1 MKRYCMKNYNAFSSL
16 EFIVTLFF
24 LSLIL
29 IALGI
34 FLRVSDITISKR
46 TQDKT
51 DKEKIDTV
59 LNSIFEEIK
68 KDHTPNV
75 DSKMDSVWKLNDT
88 NVDGFDISI
97 KSLSGLINLN
107 YIPKEILINTILI
120 SSFNAPESIDK
131 IKAIIEEN
139 GMINSYEEIADLI
152 SEEKFNENFTLYGYS
167 NFNVTDEI
175 PLAFIGN
182 KMTNSYFGDELV
194 NKRKTLK
201 HNKQYIQN
209 QTEFNMLCGIHFD
222 EIYPYINI
230 NPTLNINFMDEELL
244 KSFLTYPQ
252 FKLSN
257 ALQKA
262 NTIISLRESKEITQ
276 EELISILGIQ
286 KNNDLYYYI
295 GSKTWFWQITISG
308 KNTSCNV
315 ILARD
320 PEEGT
325 LGEPKFYLIEKR
337 WI

>member
-1 MKRYCMKNYNAFSSL
+1 MKSNKAFSSL

-46 TQDKT
+46 TQDKS

-75 DSKMDSVWKLNDT
+75 DSKMDPVWKFNDS
-88 NVDGFDISI
+88 NIDGFDISI
-97 KSLSGLINLN
+97 KSLSGVINLN
-107 YIPKEILINTILI
+107 YIPKEILANTILI
-120 SSFNAPESIDK
+120 SAFDVPESVDK
-131 IKAIIEEN
+131 IKSMIEEN
-139 GMINSYEEIADLI
+139 GMINSYEEISDLI
-152 SEEKFNENFTLYGYS
+152 SEDKFNENFTLYGYS
-167 NFNVTDEI
+167 NFNVADEV
-175 PLAFIGN
+175 PLSFIGN
-182 KMTNSYFGDELV
+182 NLTNSYFGDELV
-194 NKRKTLK
+194 NKRKSLRN
-201 HNKQYIQN
+201 NKQYIQS

-222 EIYPYINI
+222 DINPYINI
-230 NPTLNINFMDEELL
+230 NPTLNANFMNEELL

-286 KNNDLYYYI
+286 KNYDLYYYI

>member
-1 MKRYCMKNYNAFSSL
+1 MKHNNGFSSL

-34 FLRVSDITISKR
+34 FLRVSDLTISKR
-46 TQDKT
+46 TQGKS
-51 DKEKIDTV
+51 DKEQIDNV

-107 YIPKEILINTILI
+107 YVPKDILVNTNLV
-120 SSFNAPESIDK
+120 SAFDSTESIEK
-131 IKAIIEEN
+131 IKNLIEEN
-139 GMINSYEEIADLI
+139 GMINSYEEISDLI
-152 SEEKFNENFTLYGYS
+152 SEEKFNENFTLNGYL

-182 KMTNSYFGDELV
+182 NITNSYFGDELA
-194 NKRKTLK
+194 NKRKSLRN
-201 HNKQYIQN
+201 NKQFIQSE
-209 QTEFNMLCGIHFD
+209 TEFNMLCGIHYD
-222 EIYPYINI
+222 DITPYINL
-230 NPTLNINFMDEELL
+230 NPTLNINFMSEEVL

-262 NTIISLRESKEITQ
+262 NTIISLRDSKEITQ
-276 EELISILGIQ
+276 EELISILGIS
-286 KNNDLYYYI
+286 KNHELYYYI
-295 GSKTWFWQITISG
+295 GSKTWFWQIHITG

-325 LGEPKFYLIEKR
+325 LGEPKFYLIEKK

>member
-1 MKRYCMKNYNAFSSL
+1 MKSNKAFSSL

-46 TQDKT
+46 TQDKS

-75 DSKMDSVWKLNDT
+75 DSKMDPVWKFNDS
-88 NVDGFDISI
+88 NIDGFDISI
-97 KSLSGLINLN
+97 KSLSGVINLN
-107 YIPKEILINTILI
+107 YIPKEILVNTILI
-120 SSFNAPESIDK
+120 SAFDVPESVDK
-131 IKAIIEEN
+131 IKSMIEEN
-139 GMINSYEEIADLI
+139 GMINSYEEISDLI
-152 SEEKFNENFTLYGYS
+152 SEDKFNENFTLYGYS
-167 NFNVTDEI
+167 NFNVADEV
-175 PLAFIGN
+175 PLSFIGN
-182 KMTNSYFGDELV
+182 NLTNSYFGDELV
-194 NKRKTLK
+194 NKRKSLRN
-201 HNKQYIQN
+201 NKQYIQS

-222 EIYPYINI
+222 DINPYINI
-230 NPTLNINFMDEELL
+230 NPTLNVNFMNEELL

-286 KNNDLYYYI
+286 KNYDLYYYI

>member
-1 MKRYCMKNYNAFSSL
+1 MKSNKAFSSL

-34 FLRVSDITISKR
+34 LLRVSDITISKR
-46 TQDKT
+46 TQNKS

-75 DSKMDSVWKLNDT
+75 DSKMDPVWKLNDT

-97 KSLSGLINLN
+97 KSLSGVINLN
-107 YIPKEILINTILI
+107 YTPKEILANTILI
-120 SSFNAPESIDK
+120 SAFDVPESVDK
-131 IKAIIEEN
+131 IKSIIEEN
-139 GMINSYEEIADLI
+139 GMINSYEEISDLI
-152 SEEKFNENFTLYGYS
+152 SEEKFNEDFTLYGYA
-167 NFNVTDEI
+167 NFNVADEV
-175 PLAFIGN
+175 PLSFIGN
-182 KMTNSYFGDELV
+182 NLTNSYFGDELI
-194 NKRKTLK
+194 NKRKSLRN
-201 HNKQYIQN
+201 NKQYIQS

-222 EIYPYINI
+222 DINPYINI
-230 NPTLNINFMDEELL
+230 NPTLNANFMNEELL

>member
-1 MKRYCMKNYNAFSSL
+1 
-16 EFIVTLFF
+16 
-24 LSLIL
+24 
-29 IALGI
+29 
-34 FLRVSDITISKR
+34 
-46 TQDKT
+46 
-51 DKEKIDTV
+51 
-59 LNSIFEEIK
+59 
-68 KDHTPNV
+68 
-75 DSKMDSVWKLNDT
+75 MDPVWKFNDT
-88 NVDGFDISI
+88 KVDGFDISI

-194 NKRKTLK
+194 NKRKSLRN
-201 HNKQYIQN
+201 NKQYIQS

-222 EIYPYINI
+222 DINPYINL
-230 NPTLNINFMDEELL
+230 NPNLNVNFMNEELL

-320 PEEGT
+320 SEEGT

-337 WI
+337 WM

>member
-1 MKRYCMKNYNAFSSL
+1 MKSNKAFSSL

-46 TQDKT
+46 TQDKS

-75 DSKMDSVWKLNDT
+75 DSKMDPVWKFNDS
-88 NVDGFDISI
+88 NIDGFDISI
-97 KSLSGLINLN
+97 KSLSGVINLN
-107 YIPKEILINTILI
+107 YIPKEILVNTILI
-120 SSFNAPESIDK
+120 SAFDVPESVDK
-131 IKAIIEEN
+131 IKSMIEEN
-139 GMINSYEEIADLI
+139 GMINSYEEISDLI
-152 SEEKFNENFTLYGYS
+152 SEDKFNENFTLYGYS
-167 NFNVTDEI
+167 NFNVADEV
-175 PLAFIGN
+175 PLSFIGN
-182 KMTNSYFGDELV
+182 NLTNSYFGDELV
-194 NKRKTLK
+194 NKRKSLRN
-201 HNKQYIQN
+201 NKQYIQS

-222 EIYPYINI
+222 DINPYINI
-230 NPTLNINFMDEELL
+230 NPTLNVNFMNEELL

>member
-1 MKRYCMKNYNAFSSL
+1 MKSNKAFSSL

-46 TQDKT
+46 TQDKS

-75 DSKMDSVWKLNDT
+75 DSKMDPVWKFNDS
-88 NVDGFDISI
+88 NIDGFDISI
-97 KSLSGLINLN
+97 KSLSGVINLN
-107 YIPKEILINTILI
+107 YIPKEILANTILI
-120 SSFNAPESIDK
+120 SAFDVPESVDK
-131 IKAIIEEN
+131 IKSMIEEN
-139 GMINSYEEIADLI
+139 GMINSYEEISDLI
-152 SEEKFNENFTLYGYS
+152 SEDKFNENFTLYGYS
-167 NFNVTDEI
+167 NFNVADEV
-175 PLAFIGN
+175 PLSFIGN
-182 KMTNSYFGDELV
+182 NLTNSYFGDELV
-194 NKRKTLK
+194 NKRKSLRN
-201 HNKQYIQN
+201 NKQYIQS

-222 EIYPYINI
+222 DINPYINI
-230 NPTLNINFMDEELL
+230 NPTLNVNFMNEELL

-286 KNNDLYYYI
+286 KNYDLYYYI

>member
-1 MKRYCMKNYNAFSSL
+1 MKSNKAFSSL

-46 TQDKT
+46 TQNKS
-51 DKEKIDTV
+51 DKEKIDNV

-75 DSKMDSVWKLNDT
+75 DSKMDPVWKFNDS
-88 NVDGFDISI
+88 NIDGFDISI

-107 YIPKEILINTILI
+107 YIPKEILANTILI
-120 SSFNAPESIDK
+120 SAFDVPESVDK
-131 IKAIIEEN
+131 IKSIIEEN
-139 GMINSYEEIADLI
+139 GMINSYEEISDLI
-152 SEEKFNENFTLYGYS
+152 SEDKFNENFTLYGYS
-167 NFNVTDEI
+167 NFNVADEV
-175 PLAFIGN
+175 PLSFIGN
-182 KMTNSYFGDELV
+182 NLTNSYFGDELV
-194 NKRKTLK
+194 NKRKSLRN
-201 HNKQYIQN
+201 NKQYIQS

-222 EIYPYINI
+222 DINPYINI
-230 NPTLNINFMDEELL
+230 NPTLNANFMNEELL

>member
-1 MKRYCMKNYNAFSSL
+1 MKSNKAFSSL

-46 TQDKT
+46 TQDKS

-75 DSKMDSVWKLNDT
+75 DSKMDSVWKFNDS
-88 NVDGFDISI
+88 NIDGFDISI

-107 YIPKEILINTILI
+107 YIPKEILANTILI
-120 SSFNAPESIDK
+120 SAFDVPESIDK
-131 IKAIIEEN
+131 IKSIIEEN
-139 GMINSYEEIADLI
+139 GMINSYEEISDLI
-152 SEEKFNENFTLYGYS
+152 SEDKFNENFTLYGCS
-167 NFNVTDEI
+167 NFNVADEV
-175 PLAFIGN
+175 PLSFIGN
-182 KMTNSYFGDELV
+182 NLTNSYFGDELV
-194 NKRKTLK
+194 NKRKSLRN
-201 HNKQYIQN
+201 NKQYIQS

-222 EIYPYINI
+222 DINPYINI
-230 NPTLNINFMDEELL
+230 NPTLNVNFMNEELL

>member
-1 MKRYCMKNYNAFSSL
+1 MKSNKAFSSL

-46 TQDKT
+46 TQDKS

-75 DSKMDSVWKLNDT
+75 DSKMDPVWKFNDS
-88 NVDGFDISI
+88 NIDGFDISI

-107 YIPKEILINTILI
+107 YIPKEILANTILI
-120 SSFNAPESIDK
+120 SAFDVPESVDK
-131 IKAIIEEN
+131 IKSMIEEN
-139 GMINSYEEIADLI
+139 GMINSYEEISDLI
-152 SEEKFNENFTLYGYS
+152 SEDKFNENFTLYGYS
-167 NFNVTDEI
+167 NFNVADEV
-175 PLAFIGN
+175 PLSFIGN
-182 KMTNSYFGDELV
+182 NLTNSYFGDELV
-194 NKRKTLK
+194 NKRKSLRN
-201 HNKQYIQN
+201 NKQYIQS

-222 EIYPYINI
+222 DINPYINI
-230 NPTLNINFMDEELL
+230 NPTLNVNFMNEELL

-320 PEEGT
+320 PEERT

>member
-1 MKRYCMKNYNAFSSL
+1 MKSNKAFSSL

-34 FLRVSDITISKR
+34 FLRVSDLTISKR
-46 TQDKT
+46 TQNKS

-59 LNSIFEEIK
+59 LNSIFEEVK

-75 DSKMDSVWKLNDT
+75 DSKMDPVWKFNDS
-88 NVDGFDISI
+88 NIDGFDISI
-97 KSLSGLINLN
+97 KSLSGVINLN
-107 YIPKEILINTILI
+107 YIPKEILANTILI
-120 SSFNAPESIDK
+120 SAFDVPESVDK
-131 IKAIIEEN
+131 IKSIIEEN
-139 GMINSYEEIADLI
+139 GMINSYEEISDLI
-152 SEEKFNENFTLYGYS
+152 SEEKFNENFTLYGYA
-167 NFNVTDEI
+167 NFNVADEV
-175 PLAFIGN
+175 PLSFIGN
-182 KMTNSYFGDELV
+182 NLTNSYFGDELV
-194 NKRKTLK
+194 NKRKSLRN
-201 HNKQYIQN
+201 NKQYIQS

-222 EIYPYINI
+222 DINPYINI
-230 NPTLNINFMDEELL
+230 NPTLNANFMNEELL

-262 NTIISLRESKEITQ
+262 NTIISHRESKEITQ

-295 GSKTWFWQITISG
+295 GSKTWFWQITITG

>member
-1 MKRYCMKNYNAFSSL
+1 MKLNKAFSSL

-34 FLRVSDITISKR
+34 FLRVSDLTISKR
-46 TQDKT
+46 THNKS

-75 DSKMDSVWKLNDT
+75 DSKMDPVWKLNDT
-88 NVDGFDISI
+88 NVAGFDISI

-107 YIPKEILINTILI
+107 YIPKEILVNTILL
-120 SSFNAPESIDK
+120 SAFDAPESIDK
-131 IKAIIEEN
+131 IKTLIEEN
-139 GMINSYEEIADLI
+139 GMINSYEEISDLI
-152 SEEKFNENFTLYGYS
+152 SEEKFNEDFTLYGYA
-167 NFNVTDEI
+167 NFNVADEV
-175 PLAFIGN
+175 PLSFIGN
-182 KMTNSYFGDELV
+182 NLTNSYFGDELI
-194 NKRKTLK
+194 NKRKSLRN
-201 HNKQYIQN
+201 NKQYIQS

-222 EIYPYINI
+222 DINPYINI
-230 NPTLNINFMDEELL
+230 NPTLNVNFMNEELL

-320 PEEGT
+320 PEEGS

>member
-1 MKRYCMKNYNAFSSL
+1 MKSNKAFSSL

-34 FLRVSDITISKR
+34 FLRVSDLTISKR
-46 TQDKT
+46 TQNKS

-59 LNSIFEEIK
+59 LNSVFEEIK

-75 DSKMDSVWKLNDT
+75 DSKMDPVWKLNDT

-97 KSLSGLINLN
+97 KSLSGVINLN
-107 YIPKEILINTILI
+107 YIPKEILSNTILI
-120 SSFNAPESIDK
+120 SAFDVPESVDK
-131 IKAIIEEN
+131 IKSIIEEN
-139 GMINSYEEIADLI
+139 GMINSYEEISDLI
-152 SEEKFNENFTLYGYS
+152 SEDKFNENFTLYGYS
-167 NFNVTDEI
+167 NFNVADEV
-175 PLAFIGN
+175 PLSFIGN
-182 KMTNSYFGDELV
+182 NLTNSYFGDELV
-194 NKRKTLK
+194 NKRKSLRN
-201 HNKQYIQN
+201 NKQYIQS

-222 EIYPYINI
+222 DINPYINI
-230 NPTLNINFMDEELL
+230 NPTLNANFMNEELL

>member
-1 MKRYCMKNYNAFSSL
+1 MKSNKAFSSL

-46 TQDKT
+46 TQNKS

-75 DSKMDSVWKLNDT
+75 DSKMDPVWKFNDS
-88 NVDGFDISI
+88 NIDGFDISI

-107 YIPKEILINTILI
+107 YIPKEILANTILI
-120 SSFNAPESIDK
+120 SAFDVPESVDK
-131 IKAIIEEN
+131 IKSIIEEN
-139 GMINSYEEIADLI
+139 GMINSYEEISDLI
-152 SEEKFNENFTLYGYS
+152 SEEKFNEDFTLYGYA
-167 NFNVTDEI
+167 NFNVADEV
-175 PLAFIGN
+175 PLSFIGN
-182 KMTNSYFGDELV
+182 NLTNSYFGDELI
-194 NKRKTLK
+194 NKRKSLRN
-201 HNKQYIQN
+201 NKQYIQS

-222 EIYPYINI
+222 DINPYINI
-230 NPTLNINFMDEELL
+230 NPTLNVNFMNEELL

-257 ALQKA
+257 ALQKT

-295 GSKTWFWQITISG
+295 SSKTWFWQITISG